1 MSLGER
7 QRRSD
12 PVRTAPIR
20 TFSTTLRRPESP
32 EGAEPGGATKPPGGR
47 ARDGSWS
54 DVVAEGV
61 DLAYRVI
68 EEEIR
73 LGQQAAEQL
82 NRRSYAMGS
91 DMVEAGERLVRYSAD
106 LWISW
111 LEFAGSLA
119 RNADSLRNLSRPP
132 EPESVRSADATAGAT
147 AVSIAITSPQPARV
161 TLHLHPTAEG
171 CSLAVR
177 DLKAGDPGKP
187 ALTDVLFT
195 PGAGG
200 IMDLQI
206 RVPQEQ
212 PPDLYAGLVVD
223 QRTGQPVGTLSVQVG
238 E

>member
-7 QRRSD
+7 LRKSD
-12 PVRTAPIR
+12 PARSAPIR
-20 TFSTTLRRPESP
+20 TFTGTVRCPESP
-32 EGAEPGGATKPPGGR
+32 AGAQPGGVTGPASGR
-47 ARDGSWS
+47 AQMGSLS
-54 DVVAEGV
+54 DVVGEQV
-61 DLAYRVI
+61 NLAYRVI

-82 NRRSYAMGS
+82 NRRSYAMGN
-91 DMVEAGERLVRYSAD
+91 DMVDAGERLVRYSAD
-106 LWISW
+106 LWMSW

-132 EPESVRSADATAGAT
+132 EPERPRSTDATAGAT

-161 TLHLHPTAEG
+161 TLHLHPAAEG

-177 DLKAGDPGKP
+177 DLKAPDPAKP

-195 PGAGG
+195 PSAGG
-200 IMDLQI
+200 MMDLQI
-206 RVPQEQ
+206 RVPPGQ

>member
-7 QRRSD
+7 LRRSD
-12 PVRTAPIR
+12 LGRTTPIR
-20 TFSTTLRRPESP
+20 TFSTTLRRPEFP
-32 EGAEPGGATKPPGGR
+32 AGAESGGATKPASERP
-47 ARDGSWS
+47 RDSSWS

-73 LGQQAAEQL
+73 LGQRAAEEL
-82 NRRSYAMGS
+82 NKRSYTMGS

-119 RNADSLRNLSRPP
+119 RNAESLRNP
-132 EPESVRSADATAGAT
+132 EPEPTRSADATAEAT

-177 DLKAGDPGKP
+177 DLKAPDPGKP

-195 PGAGG
+195 PRAGG
-200 IMDLQI
+200 MMDLQI
-206 RVPQEQ
+206 RVPQGQ

-223 QRTGQPVGTLSVQVG
+223 QRTGQPVGTLCVQLG